1 MDNRLKK
8 IIDLIEERGVDA
20 LLIKG
25 KNNKRYIGALTGS
38 GVYVLIT
45 KEQKYQILDGRYTD
59 EADKKTSGFIK
70 RVVSQGSYIEN
81 IIELLEEMNIKNIAI
96 ESQAMSIQ
104 EYILLDKAGFNI
116 NLITNELGKVRA
128 IKSKEE
134 IELIKKAC
142 EITDEV
148 FSEVISEIKEGMTEL
163 EVSALL
169 QYHALKKGASGMS
182 FEPIVVSGE
191 RGAMPHGRPTTKKLK
206 KNEAITID
214 FGVVYQGYQS
224 DMTRTISIG
233 KPPKII
239 QEIYD
244 VVLKAQLSA
253 IESIKEG
260 MKASD
265 IDKVARQIIEEH
277 GFGDYF
283 NHGLGH
289 GIGLGDGEVP
299 TLNPRSDDI
308 LAEGMV
314 MSCEPGI
321 YIPDVGGV
329 RIEDDIVIIDGK
341 GISLN
346 KTSKDFIILGE

>member
-1 MDNRLKK
+1 MDNRVKK

-128 IKSKEE
+128 VKSKEE

-233 KPPKII
+233 NPPKII

-265 IDKVARQIIEEH
+265 VDKIARQIIENH

-308 LAEGMV
+308 LTEGMV

>member
-1 MDNRLKK
+1 MNNRVKK
-8 IIDLIEERGVDA
+8 IIDLIEKRGVDA

-38 GVYVLIT
+38 GVYILIT
-45 KEQKYQILDGRYTD
+45 KEQKYQILDGRYID

-70 RVVSQGSYIEN
+70 RVVSQGSYIPN
-81 IIELLEEMNIKNIAI
+81 IIELLGELNIKNIAI
-96 ESQAMSIQ
+96 ESQAISIQ
-104 EYILLDKAGFNI
+104 EYILLDNAGFNI
-116 NLITNELGKVRA
+116 TLITNELGKVRA
-128 IKSKEE
+128 VKSKEE
-134 IELIKKAC
+134 INLIKKAC

-163 EVSALL
+163 DVSALL
-169 QYHALKKGASGMS
+169 QYYALKKGASGMS

-265 IDKVARQIIEEH
+265 IDKVARQIIENH

-299 TLNPRSDDI
+299 TLNQRSDDI
-308 LAEGMV
+308 LTEGMV

-321 YIPDVGGV
+321 YIPNVGGV

>member
-1 MDNRLKK
+1 MDNRVKK

-191 RGAMPHGRPTTKKLK
+191 RGSMPHGRPTTKKLK

-253 IESIKEG
+253 IKSIKEG

-265 IDKVARQIIEEH
+265 IDKVARKIIEEH

-299 TLNPRSDDI
+299 TLNQRSDDI
-308 LAEGMV
+308 LTEGMV

>member
-1 MDNRLKK
+1 MNNAVEK
-8 IIDLIEERGVDA
+8 IVDLIYKRGVDA
-20 LLIKG
+20 LLIKS
-25 KNNKRYIGALTGS
+25 KNNKMYIGALSGS

-45 KEQKYQILDGRYTD
+45 KDKKYQILDGRYTD

-70 RVVSQGSYIEN
+70 RVVSQGSYIPN
-81 IIELLEEMNIKNIAI
+81 IIELLRELNITKLAI
-96 ESQAMSIQ
+96 ENQAMSIQ
-104 EYILLDKAGFNI
+104 EYILLKNAGFEI
-116 NLITNELGKVRA
+116 SLLTNELWKVRA

-148 FSEVISEIKEGMTEL
+148 FSEVVSNIKEDMTEL
-163 EVSALL
+163 EVSALI

-182 FEPIVVSGE
+182 FETIVASGE

-206 KNEAITID
+206 RNEAITID

-239 QEIYD
+239 QKIYD
-244 VVLKAQLSA
+244 VVLEAQLSA

-260 MKASD
+260 VKASD
-265 IDKVARQIIEEH
+265 IDKVARKIIDKY
-277 GFGDYF
+277 GFGEYF

-299 TLNPRSDDI
+299 TLNPHSDDI
-308 LAEGMV
+308 LTEGMV

-321 YIPDVGGV
+321 YIPDIGGV
-329 RIEDDIVIIDGK
+329 RIEDDVVIIDGK
-341 GISLN
+341 GIPLN

>member
-1 MDNRLKK
+1 MDNRVKK

-96 ESQAMSIQ
+96 ESQTMSIQ

-128 IKSKEE
+128 VKSKEE

-265 IDKVARQIIEEH
+265 VDKIARQIIENH

-308 LAEGMV
+308 LTEGMV

>member
-1 MDNRLKK
+1 MDNRVKK

-96 ESQAMSIQ
+96 ESQTMSIQ

-128 IKSKEE
+128 VKSKEE

-148 FSEVISEIKEGMTEL
+148 FNEVISEIKEGMTEL

-169 QYHALKKGASGMS
+169 QYHALKKGASDMS

-265 IDKVARQIIEEH
+265 VDKIARQIIENH

-308 LAEGMV
+308 LTEGMV

>member
-1 MDNRLKK
+1 MDNRVKK

-45 KEQKYQILDGRYTD
+45 KEKKYQILDGRYTD

-128 IKSKEE
+128 VKSKEE

-169 QYHALKKGASGMS
+169 QYYALKKGASGMS

-265 IDKVARQIIEEH
+265 VDKIARKVIENH

-299 TLNPRSDDI
+299 TLNPRSDGNV
-308 LAEGMV
+308 LRARYLYSGCRG
-314 MSCEPGI
+314 S
-321 YIPDVGGV
+321 
-329 RIEDDIVIIDGK
+329 
-341 GISLN
+341 
-346 KTSKDFIILGE
+346 

>member
-1 MDNRLKK
+1 MDNRVKK
-8 IIDLIEERGVDA
+8 IIDLIEERDVDA

-96 ESQAMSIQ
+96 ESQTMSIQ

-128 IKSKEE
+128 VKSKEE

-253 IESIKEG
+253 IESIKQG

-265 IDKVARQIIEEH
+265 VDKIARQIIENH

-308 LAEGMV
+308 LTEGMV

>member
-1 MDNRLKK
+1 MDNRVKK

-25 KNNKRYIGALTGS
+25 KNNKTYIGALTGS

-96 ESQAMSIQ
+96 ESQTMSIQ

-128 IKSKEE
+128 VKSKEE

-148 FSEVISEIKEGMTEL
+148 FSEAISEIKEGMTEL

-265 IDKVARQIIEEH
+265 IDKIARQIIENH

-308 LAEGMV
+308 LTEGMV

>member
-1 MDNRLKK
+1 MDYRVEK
-8 IIDLIEERGVDA
+8 IRDLIEKRDVDA

-45 KEQKYQILDGRYTD
+45 KENKYQIIDGRYID
-59 EADKKTSGFIK
+59 EANKKTSGFINK
-70 RVVSQGSYIEN
+70 VVSQGSYIPS
-81 IIELLEEMNIKNIAI
+81 IIELLQELNIKNIAI

-104 EYILLDKAGFNI
+104 EYILLQKAGFDI
-116 NLITNELGKVRA
+116 SLITNELGKVRA
-128 IKSKEE
+128 VKSKEE

-148 FSEVISEIKEGMTEL
+148 FSLVISEIKEGMTEL

-182 FEPIVVSGE
+182 FEPIVVSGS
-191 RGAMPHGRPTTKKLK
+191 RGAMPHGRPTNKKLK

-214 FGVVYQGYQS
+214 FGVVYEGYQS

-233 KPPKII
+233 KPPEII
-239 QEIYD
+239 QQIYD

-253 IESIKEG
+253 IDAIKEG

-265 IDKVARQIIEEH
+265 VDKVARDIIQES
-277 GFGDYF
+277 GFGNYF

-299 TLNPRSDDI
+299 TLNQKSDDI
-308 LAEGMV
+308 LTEGMV

-341 GISLN
+341 GVSLN
-346 KTSKDFIILGE
+346 NTSKEFIILGE

>member
-1 MDNRLKK
+1 MDNRVKK
-8 IIDLIEERGVDA
+8 IIDLIEERGVDT

-96 ESQAMSIQ
+96 ESQTMSIQ

-128 IKSKEE
+128 VKSKEE

-265 IDKVARQIIEEH
+265 IDKIARQIIENH

-308 LAEGMV
+308 LTEGMV

>member
-1 MDNRLKK
+1 MDNRVKK
-8 IIDLIEERGVDA
+8 IIDLIEEKGVDA

-45 KEQKYQILDGRYTD
+45 KEKKYQILDGRYTD

-96 ESQAMSIQ
+96 ESQTMSIQ

-128 IKSKEE
+128 VKSKEE

-265 IDKVARQIIEEH
+265 IDKIARQIIENH

-308 LAEGMV
+308 LTEGMV

>member
-265 IDKVARQIIEEH
+265 IDKVARQIIEKH

-299 TLNPRSDDI
+299 TLNQRSDDI
-308 LAEGMV
+308 LTEGMV

>member
-299 TLNPRSDDI
+299 TLNQRSDDI
-308 LAEGMV
+308 LTEGMV

-321 YIPDVGGV
+321 YISDVGGV

>member
-1 MDNRLKK
+1 MDNRVEK
-8 IIDLIEERGVDA
+8 IRDLIKERDVDA
-20 LLIKG
+20 LIIKG

-45 KEQKYQILDGRYTD
+45 KDKKYQILDGRYID

-70 RVVSQGSYIEN
+70 RVVPQGSYISN
-81 IIELLEEMNIKNIAI
+81 IIELLEELNIKNIAI

-104 EYILLDKAGFNI
+104 EYISLEKAGFDI
-116 NLITNELGKVRA
+116 SLLTNELGKVRSV
-128 IKSKEE
+128 KSKEE

-148 FSEVISEIKEGMTEL
+148 FSQVISEIKEGMTEL

-169 QYHALKKGASGMS
+169 QYYALKKGASGMA
-182 FEPIVVSGE
+182 FEPIIASGA
-191 RGAMPHGRPTTKKLK
+191 RGAMPHGRPTNKKLK

-233 KPPKII
+233 EPPKII
-239 QEIYD
+239 KEIYD
-244 VVLKAQLSA
+244 IVLKAQLSA
-253 IESIKEG
+253 IESMKEG
-260 MKASD
+260 VKASD
-265 IDKVARQIIEEH
+265 VDKVARQIIQEH

-289 GIGLGDGEVP
+289 GMGLGDGEVP
-299 TLNPRSDDI
+299 TLNQRSEDI
-308 LAEGMV
+308 LTEGMV

-341 GISLN
+341 GVSLN